1 MAGHSKWA
9 QIKRKKAV
17 VDAKRGQVFTKIIKE
32 ITVAA
37 RLGGGDEDANPRL
50 RQAVLSAKAANMPAD
65 NVKRAVQ
72 KGTGELPGISYEDA
86 MFEGY
91 GPGGVAIM
99 VEVTTD
105 NRKRTVA
112 ELRHL
117 ITKHGGNLGETGC
130 VAWMFN
136 KKGLITVEKNGV
148 NNESLLDSILTG
160 GGDDFSDEDDV
171 YVVEST
177 PDQMISVREQLEAD
191 GFSVIS
197 SEIMLT
203 PQNSMSVEGET
214 AKRVIQLLEALD
226 DHDDVQKVSA
236 NFDFDD
242 AEIEKVSCMRRIIGV
257 DPGISTTG
265 YGVIE
270 SDGDAISIITWG
282 AISPPPKKT
291 IHVRLGV
298 LYDGIKDIIDR
309 YNPTEFAIEEAFY
322 RNNVKTVLVL
332 GQARGVVMLAAAHQ
346 GLPCY
351 EYSPRKIKMSVVG
364 NGNASKEQVQY
375 MVASILEMEKTPKK
389 HDVTDALATALCHLH
404 QPEAIAA

>member
-72 KGTGELPGISYEDA
+72 KGTGELPGISYEEA

-148 NNESLLDSILTG
+148 NDESLLDSILTG

-203 PQNSMSVEGET
+203 PQNSVSVEGET

-242 AEIEKVSCMRRIIGV
+242 AEIEKVS
-257 DPGISTTG
+257 
-265 YGVIE
+265 
-270 SDGDAISIITWG
+270 
-282 AISPPPKKT
+282 
-291 IHVRLGV
+291 
-298 LYDGIKDIIDR
+298 
-309 YNPTEFAIEEAFY
+309 
-322 RNNVKTVLVL
+322 
-332 GQARGVVMLAAAHQ
+332 
-346 GLPCY
+346 
-351 EYSPRKIKMSVVG
+351 
-364 NGNASKEQVQY
+364 
-375 MVASILEMEKTPKK
+375 
-389 HDVTDALATALCHLH
+389 
-404 QPEAIAA
+404 

>member
-72 KGTGELPGISYEDA
+72 KGTGELPGISYEEA

-148 NNESLLDSILTG
+148 NDESLLDSILTG

-191 GFSVIS
+191 GFSVIL

-203 PQNSMSVEGET
+203 PQNSVSVEGET

-242 AEIEKVSCMRRIIGV
+242 AEIEEVS
-257 DPGISTTG
+257 
-265 YGVIE
+265 
-270 SDGDAISIITWG
+270 
-282 AISPPPKKT
+282 
-291 IHVRLGV
+291 
-298 LYDGIKDIIDR
+298 
-309 YNPTEFAIEEAFY
+309 
-322 RNNVKTVLVL
+322 
-332 GQARGVVMLAAAHQ
+332 
-346 GLPCY
+346 
-351 EYSPRKIKMSVVG
+351 
-364 NGNASKEQVQY
+364 
-375 MVASILEMEKTPKK
+375 
-389 HDVTDALATALCHLH
+389 
-404 QPEAIAA
+404 

>member
-72 KGTGELPGISYEDA
+72 KGTGELPGISYEEA

-242 AEIEKVSCMRRIIGV
+242 AEIEEVS
-257 DPGISTTG
+257 
-265 YGVIE
+265 
-270 SDGDAISIITWG
+270 
-282 AISPPPKKT
+282 
-291 IHVRLGV
+291 
-298 LYDGIKDIIDR
+298 
-309 YNPTEFAIEEAFY
+309 
-322 RNNVKTVLVL
+322 
-332 GQARGVVMLAAAHQ
+332 
-346 GLPCY
+346 
-351 EYSPRKIKMSVVG
+351 
-364 NGNASKEQVQY
+364 
-375 MVASILEMEKTPKK
+375 
-389 HDVTDALATALCHLH
+389 
-404 QPEAIAA
+404 

>member
-1 MAGHSKWA
+1 MSGHSKWA

-72 KGTGELPGISYEDA
+72 KGTGELPGISYEEA

-148 NNESLLDSILTG
+148 NDESLLDSILTG

-171 YVVEST
+171 YVVESI

-191 GFSVIS
+191 GFSVLS
-197 SEIMLT
+197 SEIMMT
-203 PQNSMSVEGET
+203 PQNSVSIEGET
-214 AKRVIQLLEALD
+214 AKRVIQLLKALD

-242 AEIEKVSCMRRIIGV
+242 AEIE
-257 DPGISTTG
+257 
-265 YGVIE
+265 E
-270 SDGDAISIITWG
+270 
-282 AISPPPKKT
+282 
-291 IHVRLGV
+291 
-298 LYDGIKDIIDR
+298 
-309 YNPTEFAIEEAFY
+309 
-322 RNNVKTVLVL
+322 
-332 GQARGVVMLAAAHQ
+332 
-346 GLPCY
+346 
-351 EYSPRKIKMSVVG
+351 VG
-364 NGNASKEQVQY
+364 
-375 MVASILEMEKTPKK
+375 
-389 HDVTDALATALCHLH
+389 
-404 QPEAIAA
+404 

>member
-1 MAGHSKWA
+1 MSGHSKWA

-72 KGTGELPGISYEDA
+72 KGTGELPGIFYEEA

-242 AEIEKVSCMRRIIGV
+242 AEIEEVS
-257 DPGISTTG
+257 
-265 YGVIE
+265 
-270 SDGDAISIITWG
+270 
-282 AISPPPKKT
+282 
-291 IHVRLGV
+291 
-298 LYDGIKDIIDR
+298 
-309 YNPTEFAIEEAFY
+309 
-322 RNNVKTVLVL
+322 
-332 GQARGVVMLAAAHQ
+332 
-346 GLPCY
+346 
-351 EYSPRKIKMSVVG
+351 
-364 NGNASKEQVQY
+364 
-375 MVASILEMEKTPKK
+375 
-389 HDVTDALATALCHLH
+389 
-404 QPEAIAA
+404 

>member
-1 MAGHSKWA
+1 MSGHSKWA

-148 NNESLLDSILTG
+148 NDESLLDSILTG

-177 PDQMISVREQLEAD
+177 PDQMISVGEQLEAD

-203 PQNSMSVEGET
+203 PQNSVSVEGET
-214 AKRVIQLLEALD
+214 VKRVIQLLEALD

-242 AEIEKVSCMRRIIGV
+242 AEIEKVS
-257 DPGISTTG
+257 
-265 YGVIE
+265 
-270 SDGDAISIITWG
+270 
-282 AISPPPKKT
+282 
-291 IHVRLGV
+291 
-298 LYDGIKDIIDR
+298 
-309 YNPTEFAIEEAFY
+309 
-322 RNNVKTVLVL
+322 
-332 GQARGVVMLAAAHQ
+332 
-346 GLPCY
+346 
-351 EYSPRKIKMSVVG
+351 
-364 NGNASKEQVQY
+364 
-375 MVASILEMEKTPKK
+375 
-389 HDVTDALATALCHLH
+389 
-404 QPEAIAA
+404 

>member
-72 KGTGELPGISYEDA
+72 KGTGELPGISYEEA

-148 NNESLLDSILTG
+148 NDESLLDSILTG

-171 YVVEST
+171 YVVESV

-242 AEIEKVSCMRRIIGV
+242 AEIEKVS
-257 DPGISTTG
+257 
-265 YGVIE
+265 
-270 SDGDAISIITWG
+270 
-282 AISPPPKKT
+282 
-291 IHVRLGV
+291 
-298 LYDGIKDIIDR
+298 
-309 YNPTEFAIEEAFY
+309 
-322 RNNVKTVLVL
+322 
-332 GQARGVVMLAAAHQ
+332 
-346 GLPCY
+346 
-351 EYSPRKIKMSVVG
+351 
-364 NGNASKEQVQY
+364 
-375 MVASILEMEKTPKK
+375 
-389 HDVTDALATALCHLH
+389 
-404 QPEAIAA
+404 

>member
-1 MAGHSKWA
+1 MSGHSKWA

-37 RLGGGDEDANPRL
+37 RLGSGDEDANPRL

-72 KGTGELPGISYEDA
+72 KGTGELPGISYEEA

-91 GPGGVAIM
+91 GPGGIAIM

-148 NNESLLDSILTG
+148 NDESLLDSILTG

-242 AEIEKVSCMRRIIGV
+242 AEIEEVS
-257 DPGISTTG
+257 
-265 YGVIE
+265 
-270 SDGDAISIITWG
+270 
-282 AISPPPKKT
+282 
-291 IHVRLGV
+291 
-298 LYDGIKDIIDR
+298 
-309 YNPTEFAIEEAFY
+309 
-322 RNNVKTVLVL
+322 
-332 GQARGVVMLAAAHQ
+332 
-346 GLPCY
+346 
-351 EYSPRKIKMSVVG
+351 
-364 NGNASKEQVQY
+364 
-375 MVASILEMEKTPKK
+375 
-389 HDVTDALATALCHLH
+389 
-404 QPEAIAA
+404 

>member
-1 MAGHSKWA
+1 MSGHSKWA

-72 KGTGELPGISYEDA
+72 KGTGELPGISYEEA

-148 NNESLLDSILTG
+148 KDGSLLDSILTG

-242 AEIEKVSCMRRIIGV
+242 AEIEKVS
-257 DPGISTTG
+257 
-265 YGVIE
+265 
-270 SDGDAISIITWG
+270 
-282 AISPPPKKT
+282 
-291 IHVRLGV
+291 
-298 LYDGIKDIIDR
+298 
-309 YNPTEFAIEEAFY
+309 
-322 RNNVKTVLVL
+322 
-332 GQARGVVMLAAAHQ
+332 
-346 GLPCY
+346 
-351 EYSPRKIKMSVVG
+351 
-364 NGNASKEQVQY
+364 
-375 MVASILEMEKTPKK
+375 
-389 HDVTDALATALCHLH
+389 
-404 QPEAIAA
+404 

>member
-1 MAGHSKWA
+1 VSGHSKWA

-72 KGTGELPGISYEDA
+72 KGTGELPGISYEEA

-148 NNESLLDSILTG
+148 NDESLLDSILTG

-171 YVVEST
+171 YVVESI
-177 PDQMISVREQLEAD
+177 PDQMISVREQLVAD
-191 GFSVIS
+191 GFSVLS

-203 PQNSMSVEGET
+203 PQNNVNVEGET
-214 AKRVIQLLEALD
+214 AKRVIQLLEVLD

-242 AEIEKVSCMRRIIGV
+242 AEIEKV
-257 DPGISTTG
+257 
-265 YGVIE
+265 
-270 SDGDAISIITWG
+270 
-282 AISPPPKKT
+282 
-291 IHVRLGV
+291 
-298 LYDGIKDIIDR
+298 
-309 YNPTEFAIEEAFY
+309 N
-322 RNNVKTVLVL
+322 
-332 GQARGVVMLAAAHQ
+332 
-346 GLPCY
+346 
-351 EYSPRKIKMSVVG
+351 
-364 NGNASKEQVQY
+364 
-375 MVASILEMEKTPKK
+375 
-389 HDVTDALATALCHLH
+389 
-404 QPEAIAA
+404 

>member
-37 RLGGGDEDANPRL
+37 RLGVGDEDANPRL

-72 KGTGELPGISYEDA
+72 KGTGELPGISYEEA

-148 NNESLLDSILTG
+148 NDESLLDSILTG

-242 AEIEKVSCMRRIIGV
+242 AEIEEVS
-257 DPGISTTG
+257 
-265 YGVIE
+265 
-270 SDGDAISIITWG
+270 
-282 AISPPPKKT
+282 
-291 IHVRLGV
+291 
-298 LYDGIKDIIDR
+298 
-309 YNPTEFAIEEAFY
+309 
-322 RNNVKTVLVL
+322 
-332 GQARGVVMLAAAHQ
+332 
-346 GLPCY
+346 
-351 EYSPRKIKMSVVG
+351 
-364 NGNASKEQVQY
+364 
-375 MVASILEMEKTPKK
+375 
-389 HDVTDALATALCHLH
+389 
-404 QPEAIAA
+404 

>member
-72 KGTGELPGISYEDA
+72 KGTGELPGISYEEA

-112 ELRHL
+112 ELRYL

-242 AEIEKVSCMRRIIGV
+242 AEIEEVS
-257 DPGISTTG
+257 
-265 YGVIE
+265 
-270 SDGDAISIITWG
+270 
-282 AISPPPKKT
+282 
-291 IHVRLGV
+291 
-298 LYDGIKDIIDR
+298 
-309 YNPTEFAIEEAFY
+309 
-322 RNNVKTVLVL
+322 
-332 GQARGVVMLAAAHQ
+332 
-346 GLPCY
+346 
-351 EYSPRKIKMSVVG
+351 
-364 NGNASKEQVQY
+364 
-375 MVASILEMEKTPKK
+375 
-389 HDVTDALATALCHLH
+389 
-404 QPEAIAA
+404 

>member
-37 RLGGGDEDANPRL
+37 RLGGGDEDANPRV

-72 KGTGELPGISYEDA
+72 KGTGELPGISYEEA

-242 AEIEKVSCMRRIIGV
+242 AEIEEVS
-257 DPGISTTG
+257 
-265 YGVIE
+265 
-270 SDGDAISIITWG
+270 
-282 AISPPPKKT
+282 
-291 IHVRLGV
+291 
-298 LYDGIKDIIDR
+298 
-309 YNPTEFAIEEAFY
+309 
-322 RNNVKTVLVL
+322 
-332 GQARGVVMLAAAHQ
+332 
-346 GLPCY
+346 
-351 EYSPRKIKMSVVG
+351 
-364 NGNASKEQVQY
+364 
-375 MVASILEMEKTPKK
+375 
-389 HDVTDALATALCHLH
+389 
-404 QPEAIAA
+404 

>member
-72 KGTGELPGISYEDA
+72 KGTGELPGISYEEA
-86 MFEGY
+86 LFEGY

-117 ITKHGGNLGETGC
+117 IIKHGGNLGETGC

-136 KKGLITVEKNGV
+136 KKGLITVEKNGD
-148 NNESLLDSILTG
+148 NDESLLDSILTG

-177 PDQMISVREQLEAD
+177 PDKMISVREQLEAD

-197 SEIMLT
+197 SDIMMT
-203 PQNSMSVEGET
+203 PQNSVSIEGET

-242 AEIEKVSCMRRIIGV
+242 AEIEKVS
-257 DPGISTTG
+257 
-265 YGVIE
+265 
-270 SDGDAISIITWG
+270 
-282 AISPPPKKT
+282 
-291 IHVRLGV
+291 
-298 LYDGIKDIIDR
+298 
-309 YNPTEFAIEEAFY
+309 
-322 RNNVKTVLVL
+322 
-332 GQARGVVMLAAAHQ
+332 
-346 GLPCY
+346 
-351 EYSPRKIKMSVVG
+351 
-364 NGNASKEQVQY
+364 
-375 MVASILEMEKTPKK
+375 
-389 HDVTDALATALCHLH
+389 
-404 QPEAIAA
+404 

>member
-72 KGTGELPGISYEDA
+72 KGTGELPGISYEEA
-86 MFEGY
+86 IFEGY
-91 GPGGVAIM
+91 GPGGVAVM

-130 VAWMFN
+130 VAWMF
-136 KKGLITVEKNGV
+136 KRKGLITIEKISV
-148 NNESLLDSILTG
+148 DEESLLDSILTG

-171 YVVEST
+171 YVVESA
-177 PDQMISVREQLEAD
+177 PDQMITVREQLEAD
-191 GFSVIS
+191 GFSVKS
-197 SEIMLT
+197 SEIMQT
-203 PQNSMSVEGET
+203 PQSSVSVEGET
-214 AKRVIQLLEALD
+214 AKRVIQLLEVLD

-236 NFDFDD
+236 NFDVDD
-242 AEIEKVSCMRRIIGV
+242 AEIEEVS
-257 DPGISTTG
+257 
-265 YGVIE
+265 
-270 SDGDAISIITWG
+270 
-282 AISPPPKKT
+282 
-291 IHVRLGV
+291 
-298 LYDGIKDIIDR
+298 
-309 YNPTEFAIEEAFY
+309 
-322 RNNVKTVLVL
+322 
-332 GQARGVVMLAAAHQ
+332 
-346 GLPCY
+346 
-351 EYSPRKIKMSVVG
+351 
-364 NGNASKEQVQY
+364 
-375 MVASILEMEKTPKK
+375 
-389 HDVTDALATALCHLH
+389 
-404 QPEAIAA
+404 

>member
-9 QIKRKKAV
+9 QIKRKKAI

-72 KGTGELPGISYEDA
+72 KGTGELPGISYEEA

-148 NNESLLDSILTG
+148 NDESLLDSILTG
-160 GGDDFSDEDDV
+160 GGNDFSDEDDV

-203 PQNSMSVEGET
+203 PQNSVSVEGET
-214 AKRVIQLLEALD
+214 VKRVIQLLEALD

-242 AEIEKVSCMRRIIGV
+242 AEIEKVS
-257 DPGISTTG
+257 
-265 YGVIE
+265 
-270 SDGDAISIITWG
+270 
-282 AISPPPKKT
+282 
-291 IHVRLGV
+291 
-298 LYDGIKDIIDR
+298 
-309 YNPTEFAIEEAFY
+309 
-322 RNNVKTVLVL
+322 
-332 GQARGVVMLAAAHQ
+332 
-346 GLPCY
+346 
-351 EYSPRKIKMSVVG
+351 
-364 NGNASKEQVQY
+364 
-375 MVASILEMEKTPKK
+375 
-389 HDVTDALATALCHLH
+389 
-404 QPEAIAA
+404 

>member
-1 MAGHSKWA
+1 MSGHSKCS
-9 QIKRKKAV
+9 QIKSKKAV

-72 KGTGELPGISYEDA
+72 KGTGELPGITYEEA

-148 NNESLLDSILTG
+148 NDESLLDSILTG

-171 YVVEST
+171 YVVESI

-203 PQNSMSVEGET
+203 PQNSVSVESET

-242 AEIEKVSCMRRIIGV
+242 AEIEEVS
-257 DPGISTTG
+257 
-265 YGVIE
+265 
-270 SDGDAISIITWG
+270 
-282 AISPPPKKT
+282 
-291 IHVRLGV
+291 
-298 LYDGIKDIIDR
+298 
-309 YNPTEFAIEEAFY
+309 
-322 RNNVKTVLVL
+322 
-332 GQARGVVMLAAAHQ
+332 
-346 GLPCY
+346 
-351 EYSPRKIKMSVVG
+351 
-364 NGNASKEQVQY
+364 
-375 MVASILEMEKTPKK
+375 
-389 HDVTDALATALCHLH
+389 
-404 QPEAIAA
+404 

>member
-1 MAGHSKWA
+1 MSGHSKWA

-17 VDAKRGQVFTKIIKE
+17 VDSKRGQVFTKIIKE

-37 RLGGGDEDANPRL
+37 RLGGGDEDANHRL

-72 KGTGELPGISYEDA
+72 KGTGELPGISYEEA

-130 VAWMFN
+130 VEWMFN

-148 NNESLLDSILTG
+148 NDESLLDSILTG

-203 PQNSMSVEGET
+203 PQNSVGVEGET
-214 AKRVIQLLEALD
+214 VKRVIQLLEVLD

-242 AEIEKVSCMRRIIGV
+242 AEIEEVS
-257 DPGISTTG
+257 
-265 YGVIE
+265 
-270 SDGDAISIITWG
+270 
-282 AISPPPKKT
+282 
-291 IHVRLGV
+291 
-298 LYDGIKDIIDR
+298 
-309 YNPTEFAIEEAFY
+309 
-322 RNNVKTVLVL
+322 
-332 GQARGVVMLAAAHQ
+332 
-346 GLPCY
+346 
-351 EYSPRKIKMSVVG
+351 
-364 NGNASKEQVQY
+364 
-375 MVASILEMEKTPKK
+375 
-389 HDVTDALATALCHLH
+389 
-404 QPEAIAA
+404 

>member
-1 MAGHSKWA
+1 MSGHSKWA

-148 NNESLLDSILTG
+148 NDESLLDSILTG

-171 YVVEST
+171 YVVESI

-203 PQNSMSVEGET
+203 PQNSVSVEGET

-242 AEIEKVSCMRRIIGV
+242 AEIEKVS
-257 DPGISTTG
+257 
-265 YGVIE
+265 
-270 SDGDAISIITWG
+270 
-282 AISPPPKKT
+282 
-291 IHVRLGV
+291 
-298 LYDGIKDIIDR
+298 
-309 YNPTEFAIEEAFY
+309 
-322 RNNVKTVLVL
+322 
-332 GQARGVVMLAAAHQ
+332 
-346 GLPCY
+346 
-351 EYSPRKIKMSVVG
+351 
-364 NGNASKEQVQY
+364 
-375 MVASILEMEKTPKK
+375 
-389 HDVTDALATALCHLH
+389 
-404 QPEAIAA
+404 

>member
-72 KGTGELPGISYEDA
+72 KGTGELPGISYEEA

-117 ITKHGGNLGETGC
+117 ITKHGGKLGETGC

-136 KKGLITVEKNGV
+136 KKGLMTVEKNGV
-148 NNESLLDSILTG
+148 NDESLLDSILTG

-171 YVVEST
+171 YVVESI

-191 GFSVIS
+191 GFSVLS

-203 PQNSMSVEGET
+203 PQNSVNVEDET
-214 AKRVIQLLEALD
+214 AKKVIQLLEALD

-242 AEIEKVSCMRRIIGV
+242 AEIEKVS
-257 DPGISTTG
+257 
-265 YGVIE
+265 
-270 SDGDAISIITWG
+270 
-282 AISPPPKKT
+282 
-291 IHVRLGV
+291 
-298 LYDGIKDIIDR
+298 
-309 YNPTEFAIEEAFY
+309 
-322 RNNVKTVLVL
+322 
-332 GQARGVVMLAAAHQ
+332 
-346 GLPCY
+346 
-351 EYSPRKIKMSVVG
+351 
-364 NGNASKEQVQY
+364 
-375 MVASILEMEKTPKK
+375 
-389 HDVTDALATALCHLH
+389 
-404 QPEAIAA
+404 

>member
-148 NNESLLDSILTG
+148 NDESLLDSILTG

-214 AKRVIQLLEALD
+214 AKRVIQLLEVLD

-242 AEIEKVSCMRRIIGV
+242 AEIEEVS
-257 DPGISTTG
+257 
-265 YGVIE
+265 
-270 SDGDAISIITWG
+270 
-282 AISPPPKKT
+282 
-291 IHVRLGV
+291 
-298 LYDGIKDIIDR
+298 
-309 YNPTEFAIEEAFY
+309 
-322 RNNVKTVLVL
+322 
-332 GQARGVVMLAAAHQ
+332 
-346 GLPCY
+346 
-351 EYSPRKIKMSVVG
+351 
-364 NGNASKEQVQY
+364 
-375 MVASILEMEKTPKK
+375 
-389 HDVTDALATALCHLH
+389 
-404 QPEAIAA
+404 

>member
-72 KGTGELPGISYEDA
+72 KGTGELPGISYEEA

-148 NNESLLDSILTG
+148 NDESLLDSILTG

-214 AKRVIQLLEALD
+214 AKRVIQLLEVLD

-242 AEIEKVSCMRRIIGV
+242 AEIEEVS
-257 DPGISTTG
+257 
-265 YGVIE
+265 
-270 SDGDAISIITWG
+270 
-282 AISPPPKKT
+282 
-291 IHVRLGV
+291 
-298 LYDGIKDIIDR
+298 
-309 YNPTEFAIEEAFY
+309 
-322 RNNVKTVLVL
+322 
-332 GQARGVVMLAAAHQ
+332 
-346 GLPCY
+346 
-351 EYSPRKIKMSVVG
+351 
-364 NGNASKEQVQY
+364 
-375 MVASILEMEKTPKK
+375 
-389 HDVTDALATALCHLH
+389 
-404 QPEAIAA
+404 

>member
-1 MAGHSKWA
+1 VSGHSKWA

-72 KGTGELPGISYEDA
+72 KGTGELPGISYEEA

-117 ITKHGGNLGETGC
+117 ITKHEGNLGETGC

-148 NNESLLDSILTG
+148 NDESLLDSILTG

-242 AEIEKVSCMRRIIGV
+242 AEIEEVS
-257 DPGISTTG
+257 
-265 YGVIE
+265 
-270 SDGDAISIITWG
+270 
-282 AISPPPKKT
+282 
-291 IHVRLGV
+291 
-298 LYDGIKDIIDR
+298 
-309 YNPTEFAIEEAFY
+309 
-322 RNNVKTVLVL
+322 
-332 GQARGVVMLAAAHQ
+332 
-346 GLPCY
+346 
-351 EYSPRKIKMSVVG
+351 
-364 NGNASKEQVQY
+364 
-375 MVASILEMEKTPKK
+375 
-389 HDVTDALATALCHLH
+389 
-404 QPEAIAA
+404 

>member
-72 KGTGELPGISYEDA
+72 KGTGELPGISYEEA

-117 ITKHGGNLGETGC
+117 IIKHGGNLGETGC

-136 KKGLITVEKNGV
+136 KKGLITVEKNDD
-148 NNESLLDSILTG
+148 NDESLLDSILNG

-177 PDQMISVREQLEAD
+177 PDKMISVREQLEAD
-191 GFSVIS
+191 GFSVIL

-203 PQNSMSVEGET
+203 PQNSVSVEGET
-214 AKRVIQLLEALD
+214 AKKVIQLLEVLE

-242 AEIEKVSCMRRIIGV
+242 AEIEKVS
-257 DPGISTTG
+257 
-265 YGVIE
+265 
-270 SDGDAISIITWG
+270 
-282 AISPPPKKT
+282 
-291 IHVRLGV
+291 
-298 LYDGIKDIIDR
+298 
-309 YNPTEFAIEEAFY
+309 
-322 RNNVKTVLVL
+322 
-332 GQARGVVMLAAAHQ
+332 
-346 GLPCY
+346 
-351 EYSPRKIKMSVVG
+351 
-364 NGNASKEQVQY
+364 
-375 MVASILEMEKTPKK
+375 
-389 HDVTDALATALCHLH
+389 
-404 QPEAIAA
+404 

>member
-1 MAGHSKWA
+1 MSGHSKWA

-148 NNESLLDSILTG
+148 NDESLLDSILTG

-203 PQNSMSVEGET
+203 PQNSVSVEGET

-242 AEIEKVSCMRRIIGV
+242 AAIEKVS
-257 DPGISTTG
+257 
-265 YGVIE
+265 
-270 SDGDAISIITWG
+270 
-282 AISPPPKKT
+282 
-291 IHVRLGV
+291 
-298 LYDGIKDIIDR
+298 
-309 YNPTEFAIEEAFY
+309 
-322 RNNVKTVLVL
+322 
-332 GQARGVVMLAAAHQ
+332 
-346 GLPCY
+346 
-351 EYSPRKIKMSVVG
+351 
-364 NGNASKEQVQY
+364 
-375 MVASILEMEKTPKK
+375 
-389 HDVTDALATALCHLH
+389 
-404 QPEAIAA
+404 

>member
-1 MAGHSKWA
+1 VSGHSKWA

-72 KGTGELPGISYEDA
+72 KGTGELPGISYEEA

-148 NNESLLDSILTG
+148 NDESLLDSILTG

-171 YVVEST
+171 YVVESI

-203 PQNSMSVEGET
+203 PQNSVSVESET

-242 AEIEKVSCMRRIIGV
+242 AEIEKVS
-257 DPGISTTG
+257 
-265 YGVIE
+265 
-270 SDGDAISIITWG
+270 
-282 AISPPPKKT
+282 
-291 IHVRLGV
+291 
-298 LYDGIKDIIDR
+298 
-309 YNPTEFAIEEAFY
+309 
-322 RNNVKTVLVL
+322 
-332 GQARGVVMLAAAHQ
+332 
-346 GLPCY
+346 
-351 EYSPRKIKMSVVG
+351 
-364 NGNASKEQVQY
+364 
-375 MVASILEMEKTPKK
+375 
-389 HDVTDALATALCHLH
+389 
-404 QPEAIAA
+404 

>member
-1 MAGHSKWA
+1 MSGHSKWA

-72 KGTGELPGISYEDA
+72 KGTGELPGISYEEA

-136 KKGLITVEKNGV
+136 KKGLITVGINGV
-148 NNESLLDSILTG
+148 NDESLLDSILTG

-242 AEIEKVSCMRRIIGV
+242 AEIEEVS
-257 DPGISTTG
+257 
-265 YGVIE
+265 
-270 SDGDAISIITWG
+270 
-282 AISPPPKKT
+282 
-291 IHVRLGV
+291 
-298 LYDGIKDIIDR
+298 
-309 YNPTEFAIEEAFY
+309 
-322 RNNVKTVLVL
+322 
-332 GQARGVVMLAAAHQ
+332 
-346 GLPCY
+346 
-351 EYSPRKIKMSVVG
+351 
-364 NGNASKEQVQY
+364 
-375 MVASILEMEKTPKK
+375 
-389 HDVTDALATALCHLH
+389 
-404 QPEAIAA
+404 

>member
-1 MAGHSKWA
+1 VAGHSKWA

-72 KGTGELPGISYEDA
+72 KGTGELPGISYEEA

-148 NNESLLDSILTG
+148 NDESLLDSILTG

-171 YVVEST
+171 YVVESV

-191 GFSVIS
+191 GFSVIL

-203 PQNSMSVEGET
+203 PQNSVSVEGET

-242 AEIEKVSCMRRIIGV
+242 AEIEEVS
-257 DPGISTTG
+257 
-265 YGVIE
+265 
-270 SDGDAISIITWG
+270 
-282 AISPPPKKT
+282 
-291 IHVRLGV
+291 
-298 LYDGIKDIIDR
+298 
-309 YNPTEFAIEEAFY
+309 
-322 RNNVKTVLVL
+322 
-332 GQARGVVMLAAAHQ
+332 
-346 GLPCY
+346 
-351 EYSPRKIKMSVVG
+351 
-364 NGNASKEQVQY
+364 
-375 MVASILEMEKTPKK
+375 
-389 HDVTDALATALCHLH
+389 
-404 QPEAIAA
+404 

>member
-1 MAGHSKWA
+1 MSGHSKWA

-17 VDAKRGQVFTKIIKE
+17 VDSKRGQVFTKIIKE

-72 KGTGELPGISYEDA
+72 KGTGELPGISYEEA

-148 NNESLLDSILTG
+148 NDESLLDSILTG

-242 AEIEKVSCMRRIIGV
+242 AEIEEVS
-257 DPGISTTG
+257 
-265 YGVIE
+265 
-270 SDGDAISIITWG
+270 
-282 AISPPPKKT
+282 
-291 IHVRLGV
+291 
-298 LYDGIKDIIDR
+298 
-309 YNPTEFAIEEAFY
+309 
-322 RNNVKTVLVL
+322 
-332 GQARGVVMLAAAHQ
+332 
-346 GLPCY
+346 
-351 EYSPRKIKMSVVG
+351 
-364 NGNASKEQVQY
+364 
-375 MVASILEMEKTPKK
+375 
-389 HDVTDALATALCHLH
+389 
-404 QPEAIAA
+404 

>member
-72 KGTGELPGISYEDA
+72 KGTGELTGISYKEA
-86 MFEGY
+86 LFEGY

-148 NNESLLDSILTG
+148 NDESLLDSILTG

-171 YVVEST
+171 YVVESV

-191 GFSVIS
+191 GFSVIL

-203 PQNSMSVEGET
+203 PQNSVSVEGET

-242 AEIEKVSCMRRIIGV
+242 AEIEEVS
-257 DPGISTTG
+257 
-265 YGVIE
+265 
-270 SDGDAISIITWG
+270 
-282 AISPPPKKT
+282 
-291 IHVRLGV
+291 
-298 LYDGIKDIIDR
+298 
-309 YNPTEFAIEEAFY
+309 
-322 RNNVKTVLVL
+322 
-332 GQARGVVMLAAAHQ
+332 
-346 GLPCY
+346 
-351 EYSPRKIKMSVVG
+351 
-364 NGNASKEQVQY
+364 
-375 MVASILEMEKTPKK
+375 
-389 HDVTDALATALCHLH
+389 
-404 QPEAIAA
+404 

>member
-1 MAGHSKWA
+1 VAGHSKWA

-148 NNESLLDSILTG
+148 NDESLLDSILTG

-177 PDQMISVREQLEAD
+177 PDQMISVGEQLEAD

-203 PQNSMSVEGET
+203 PQNSVSVESET

-242 AEIEKVSCMRRIIGV
+242 AEIEKVS
-257 DPGISTTG
+257 
-265 YGVIE
+265 
-270 SDGDAISIITWG
+270 
-282 AISPPPKKT
+282 
-291 IHVRLGV
+291 
-298 LYDGIKDIIDR
+298 
-309 YNPTEFAIEEAFY
+309 
-322 RNNVKTVLVL
+322 
-332 GQARGVVMLAAAHQ
+332 
-346 GLPCY
+346 
-351 EYSPRKIKMSVVG
+351 
-364 NGNASKEQVQY
+364 
-375 MVASILEMEKTPKK
+375 
-389 HDVTDALATALCHLH
+389 
-404 QPEAIAA
+404 

>member
-1 MAGHSKWA
+1 MAGHSKWS

-50 RQAVLSAKAANMPAD
+50 RQAVLSAKAANMPAN
-65 NVKRAVQ
+65 NVKRAVK
-72 KGTGELPGISYEDA
+72 KGIGELPGTSYEEA
-86 MFEGY
+86 VFEGY

-148 NNESLLDSILTG
+148 NDESLLDSILTG

-203 PQNSMSVEGET
+203 PQNSVSVEGET
-214 AKRVIQLLEALD
+214 VKRVIQLLEALD

-236 NFDFDD
+236 NFDFDN
-242 AEIEKVSCMRRIIGV
+242 AEIEKV
-257 DPGISTTG
+257 
-265 YGVIE
+265 
-270 SDGDAISIITWG
+270 
-282 AISPPPKKT
+282 
-291 IHVRLGV
+291 
-298 LYDGIKDIIDR
+298 
-309 YNPTEFAIEEAFY
+309 N
-322 RNNVKTVLVL
+322 
-332 GQARGVVMLAAAHQ
+332 
-346 GLPCY
+346 
-351 EYSPRKIKMSVVG
+351 
-364 NGNASKEQVQY
+364 
-375 MVASILEMEKTPKK
+375 
-389 HDVTDALATALCHLH
+389 
-404 QPEAIAA
+404 

>member
-72 KGTGELPGISYEDA
+72 KGTGELPGISYEEA

-148 NNESLLDSILTG
+148 NDESLLDSILTG

-171 YVVEST
+171 YVVESI

-242 AEIEKVSCMRRIIGV
+242 AEIEKVS
-257 DPGISTTG
+257 
-265 YGVIE
+265 
-270 SDGDAISIITWG
+270 
-282 AISPPPKKT
+282 
-291 IHVRLGV
+291 
-298 LYDGIKDIIDR
+298 
-309 YNPTEFAIEEAFY
+309 
-322 RNNVKTVLVL
+322 
-332 GQARGVVMLAAAHQ
+332 
-346 GLPCY
+346 
-351 EYSPRKIKMSVVG
+351 
-364 NGNASKEQVQY
+364 
-375 MVASILEMEKTPKK
+375 
-389 HDVTDALATALCHLH
+389 
-404 QPEAIAA
+404 

>member
-1 MAGHSKWA
+1 VSGHSKWA

-72 KGTGELPGISYEDA
+72 KGTGELPGISYEEA

-136 KKGLITVEKNGV
+136 KKGLITVEKNSV
-148 NNESLLDSILTG
+148 NDESLLDSILTG

-242 AEIEKVSCMRRIIGV
+242 AEIEEVS
-257 DPGISTTG
+257 
-265 YGVIE
+265 
-270 SDGDAISIITWG
+270 
-282 AISPPPKKT
+282 
-291 IHVRLGV
+291 
-298 LYDGIKDIIDR
+298 
-309 YNPTEFAIEEAFY
+309 
-322 RNNVKTVLVL
+322 
-332 GQARGVVMLAAAHQ
+332 
-346 GLPCY
+346 
-351 EYSPRKIKMSVVG
+351 
-364 NGNASKEQVQY
+364 
-375 MVASILEMEKTPKK
+375 
-389 HDVTDALATALCHLH
+389 
-404 QPEAIAA
+404 